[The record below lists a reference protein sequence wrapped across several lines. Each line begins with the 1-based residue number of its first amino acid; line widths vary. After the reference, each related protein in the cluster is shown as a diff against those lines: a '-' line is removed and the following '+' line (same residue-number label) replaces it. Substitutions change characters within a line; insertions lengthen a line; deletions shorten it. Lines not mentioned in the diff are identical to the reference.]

1 MSAWM
6 TMQEANLMGAVAG
19 GVFGVLGGGLTGPL
33 IGWLAPQ
40 GRAKPLVVGLQ
51 CFWVGLGVALLA
63 TGLAAVVVSQPFYVA
78 KPFLLV
84 GAIATAVMGGL
95 LPITLMRYRQAE
107 RRRMDAQ
114 DLRRG

>member
-6 TMQEANLMGAVAG
+6 TMQEANMLGAVAG

-40 GRAKPLVVGLQ
+40 GRAKALVVGLQ
-51 CFWVGLGVALLA
+51 CVWIGLGLILLA
-63 TGLAAVVVSQPFYVA
+63 AGLAGAVRGQPWYVI

-84 GAIATAVMGGL
+84 GVIATAVMGGL

-107 RRRMDAQ
+107 RRRMDAE